1 VGAQTFAT
9 KTGTTGDAVVATVT
23 TALQFALAFSIA
35 DLPQFASFSALF
47 DQYRFDRVRLRFL
60 FRGTA
65 GVTNQTSASPNA
77 LLPLMYVVVDFDDA
91 NVLADKNA
99 AREYDNCQ
107 IVRPGESL
115 ELDIVP
121 SFAPATYAGGAFT
134 GYAVI
139 PSPSMWLDIAS
150 SGVLNYGIKG
160 IIDPLTTA
168 STENIIWDVEAQ
180 YCVSFM
186 NIR

>member
-1 VGAQTFAT
+1 VIAT
-9 KTGTTGDAVVATVT
+9 PT
-23 TALQFALAFSIA
+23 TALQVVLAFSIA
-35 DLPQFASFSALF
+35 DLPQFASYSALF
-47 DQYRFDRVRLRFL
+47 DQYRFDRIRLRFL

-65 GVTNQTSASPNA
+65 GVTNQNSSSPNT
-77 LLPLMYVVVDFDDA
+77 LLPLMYVVIDFDDA
-91 NVLADKNA
+91 NTLADKNA

-107 IVRPGESL
+107 IVRSGESL
-115 ELDIVP
+115 ELDFVP

-134 GYAVI
+134 GYGVV

-150 SGVLNYGIKG
+150 SGILQYGVKA

-180 YCVSFM
+180 YVVSFM